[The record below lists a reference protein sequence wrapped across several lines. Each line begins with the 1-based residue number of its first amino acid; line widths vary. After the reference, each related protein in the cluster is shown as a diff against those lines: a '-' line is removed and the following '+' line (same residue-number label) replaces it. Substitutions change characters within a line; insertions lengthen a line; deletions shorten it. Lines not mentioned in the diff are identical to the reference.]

1 MERATIFVQGRVQ
14 GVGFRWWVRARALEL
29 GLTGFA
35 RNLVDG
41 RVEVCAQGDPAAVRA
56 LRALLEGQP
65 GPAGRPGTVTGC
77 TVQYGAP
84 RDGIAGF
91 TER

>member
-1 MERATIFVQGRVQ
+1 
-14 GVGFRWWVRARALEL
+14 VG
-29 GLTGFA
+29 
-35 RNLVDG
+35 
-41 RVEVCAQGDPAAVRA
+41 A

-65 GPAGRPGTVTGC
+65 GPAGRPGAVTGC